1 VLRTFACA
9 GVLFCLSLTA
19 QCQPSSLEEYF
30 KGKQVVVKLDM
41 PGTQRGVDL
50 KFSDASPMN
59 WKEYS
64 SRIKAN
70 GVAIHQG
77 DIARITN
84 FVVKKDMIEL
94 QLDGGG
100 FGTFGDDSSTT
111 VAARTEGKSDY
122 ERDLERQLNVTT
134 DPDQRRRI
142 QRDLDRA
149 RSRRESQNAANEG
162 EAKIASQLKEQQVAD
177 KRLRGGSRFNLRWQG
192 SVPSDLRNPE
202 AVISLLGEYLR
213 FDVPSQ
219 APPSSAETVQ
229 NSNNP
234 GAPATQLRRGMTID
248 EVANLLGQG
257 KLLSESVSTDGL
269 KTQVYEYAGGGV
281 TTTVTCV
288 DGVVVKYSM
297 TSN

>member
-1 VLRTFACA
+1 MLQALARTV
-9 GVLFCLSLTA
+9 VLFCLSAPAL
-19 QCQPSSLEEYF
+19 CQSPSLEQFF
-30 KGKQVVVKLDM
+30 KGKEVMVKLDM

-64 SRIKAN
+64 SRLKSS
-70 GVAIHQG
+70 GVAIHKG
-77 DIARITN
+77 DVSRITN

-111 VAARTEGKSDY
+111 VSPTYEGKTDY
-122 ERDLERQLNVTT
+122 ERDLERQINVTN
-134 DPDQRRRI
+134 DPEQRRKL
-142 QRDLDRA
+142 QRDLDRT
-149 RSRRESQNAANEG
+149 RSNRENRNAANAS
-162 EAKIASQLKEQQVAD
+162 EAQIASQMKAQQVAD

-192 SVPSDLRNPE
+192 TIPSDLRNPE
-202 AVISLLGEYLR
+202 AVMALMADYLS
-213 FDVPSQ
+213 FDGPGQGASM
-219 APPSSAETVQ
+219 PPETAQ
-229 NSNNP
+229 KTDS
-234 GAPATQLRRGMTID
+234 PAAQLHRGMSID

-257 KLLSESVSTDGL
+257 KLLSESVSEDGM
-269 KTQVYEYAGGGV
+269 KTQVYQYVGGGM
-281 TTTVTCV
+281 TTRVTCV